1 MRSHWPTAISTE
13 PPCTQLTPSSAN
25 EHLENADT
33 RGAEIAQ
40 NEPLPIDPLEN
51 ADTRGAEIAQ
61 NEPLPIDPLENAD
74 TRGAEIAQNEPL
86 PIDPL
91 ENTIGAERKLHYEI
105 VCFRFCPFRT
115 LIRSP
120 IVSRKRRSTRG
131 NSRNE
136 AAGFERVWSLPW
148 RGRWSARSTPG
159 D

>member
-1 MRSHWPTAISTE
+1 MT
-13 PPCTQLTPSSAN
+13 
-25 EHLENADT
+25 DF
-33 RGAEIAQ
+33 
-40 NEPLPIDPLEN
+40 
-51 ADTRGAEIAQ
+51 
-61 NEPLPIDPLENAD
+61 
-74 TRGAEIAQNEPL
+74 
-86 PIDPL
+86 
-91 ENTIGAERKLHYEI
+91 GAERKLHYEI

-159 D
+159 DGGQKSYPTGCVDTRSGDRPDRLRSENGDGVDRATTPAPRAGLRASAAAGALCGPRPDAEVRLEAETGAR

>member
-25 EHLENADT
+25 EHV
-33 RGAEIAQ
+33 
-40 NEPLPIDPLEN
+40 EN

-91 ENTIGAERKLHYEI
+91 ENTISRDPKLPQKMIFTRDSSYNT
-105 VCFRFCPFRT
+105 VTGFA
-115 LIRSP
+115 LVSP
-120 IVSRKRRSTRG
+120 KPRCARWSPRST
-131 NSRNE
+131 
-136 AAGFERVWSLPW
+136 
-148 RGRWSARSTPG
+148 
-159 D
+159 